1 MCCEYVKSNL
11 SVGTN
16 IGPILDLNNF
26 KPFFFWG
33 GGGHDDALAQNG
45 RGGVTML

>member
-26 KPFFFWG
+26 KPFFFG
-33 GGGHDDALAQNG
+33 GGGHDDALVQNG
-45 RGGVTML
+45 RGGGG